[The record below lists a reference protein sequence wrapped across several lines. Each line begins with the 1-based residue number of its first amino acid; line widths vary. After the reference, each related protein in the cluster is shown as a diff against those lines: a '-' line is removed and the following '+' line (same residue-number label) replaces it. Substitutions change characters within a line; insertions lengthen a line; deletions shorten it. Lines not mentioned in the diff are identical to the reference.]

1 MQSVLWENS
10 QVGVGMSDYFFF
22 YGTLIPQFAPEQ
34 LREVL
39 AGFQLVG
46 EGWVR
51 GTLYDFGNYPGAVF
65 NESAQS
71 RVFGRVYRAACDDLQ
86 LAELDRYEGLTNSR
100 RKPASTFAAAVR
112 LRLPTAVWWNVGR
125 TTTTGA
131 RKDLR
136 PSPAGVGV
144 RREIFRPRGTN

>member
-86 LAELDRYEGLTNSR
+86 LAELDRYEGFDQL
-100 RKPASTFAAAVR
+100 
-112 LRLPTAVWWNVGR
+112 
-125 TTTTGA
+125 
-131 RKDLR
+131 
-136 PSPAGVGV
+136 SPEAGEYIRC
-144 RREIFRPRGTN
+144 RREVTLANSSVVECWTYDYNWSTEGFETISSGRWREA